1 MRFIVITGLSGAGK
15 TEAMR
20 AFEDIGYFCV
30 DNLPAALIPKF
41 AELCLQ
47 SDGSVEKVAV
57 VSDIRGGTF
66 FEALSDA
73 LQSLEDMGIP
83 YEIVYLEAANE
94 VLVRRFKE
102 SRRRHPLGAGGGLVD
117 GIANERER
125 LAGLRGFA
133 HHLVD
138 TSNFTLAD
146 LRSWIHRYFGET
158 EEPRLDVQIVSF
170 GYKRGTPLD
179 VDLLFDVRFLP
190 NPHYVDSL
198 RPDDG
203 RSKEVADY
211 VFRGN
216 AAQRLVQHL
225 TGLFEFLLPQ
235 YVREGKRLLVI
246 GIGCTGGRHRSVAIS
261 ERLAQV
267 ISGLGY
273 QTQINHRDLAEA
285 PMAQPQRL
293 PSSHS

>member
-47 SDGSVEKVAV
+47 SEGSVEKVAV

-66 FEALSDA
+66 FDALFDA
-73 LQSLEDMGIP
+73 LQSLEDMGVP

-102 SRRRHPLGAGGGLVD
+102 SRRRHPLGDGGGIVD
-117 GIANERER
+117 GIAVERER

-138 TSNFTLAD
+138 TSSFTLTD

-158 EEPRLDVQIVSF
+158 DEPKLDVQIVSF

-179 VDLLFDVRFLP
+179 VDLLLDVRFLP

-198 RPDDG
+198 REDDG

-211 VFRGN
+211 VFRGTV
-216 AAQRLVQHL
+216 AQRLIHHL
-225 TGLFEFLLPQ
+225 TNLLEFLLPQ

-246 GIGCTGGRHRSVAIS
+246 GIGCTGGRHRSVAIA

-273 QTQINHRDLAEA
+273 QVRVNHRDLTEV
-285 PMAQPQRL
+285 PLVHKQGQPF
-293 PSSHS
+293 

>member
-30 DNLPAALIPKF
+30 DNLPPALIPKF

-47 SDGSVEKVAV
+47 SEGSVEKVAV
-57 VSDIRGGTF
+57 VSDLRGGTF
-66 FEALSDA
+66 FDALFDA
-73 LQSLEDMGIP
+73 LQSLENMGVP
-83 YEIVYLEAANE
+83 HEIVYLEAADE

-102 SRRRHPLGAGGGLVD
+102 SRRKHPIGAGGSIVD
-117 GIANERER
+117 GITVERER
-125 LAGLRGFA
+125 LAALRGFA

-138 TSNFTLAD
+138 TSGFTLAD
-146 LRSWIHRYFGET
+146 LRAWIQRYFDEADD
-158 EEPRLDVQIVSF
+158 PKLDVQIVSF
-170 GYKRGTPLD
+170 GYKKGAPLD
-179 VDLLFDVRFLP
+179 VDLLLDVRFLP
-190 NPHYVDSL
+190 NPYYVDGL
-198 RPDDG
+198 RDDDG

-211 VFRGN
+211 VFRGTL
-216 AAQRLVQHL
+216 AQRLIYHL
-225 TGLFEFLLPQ
+225 TKLLEFLLPQ

-246 GIGCTGGRHRSVAIS
+246 GIGCTGGRHRSVAVS

-273 QTQINHRDLAEA
+273 QVRVNHRDLTEA
-285 PMAQPQRL
+285 SLVHGQGKPV
-293 PSSHS
+293 